1 MYKRLEVGG
10 KEYHLR
16 IRAKHVEELNKW
28 LKKSYRDAVIDT
40 FEDPVSNVVPFLWAA
55 CQQGSDQKPF
65 SREDAHELYDQLVD
79 EGFDAWEDLVI
90 EICRASGF
98 FRTAVADGMQATVK
112 TIQVNMEKTMDKMVK
127 GQTKKI

>member
-65 SREDAHELYDQLVD
+65 SRDASVLIFIAYQSNLSWLVW
-79 EGFDAWEDLVI
+79 APYVPK
-90 EICRASGF
+90 RALSS
-98 FRTAVADGMQATVK
+98 RPK
-112 TIQVNMEKTMDKMVK
+112 RLI
-127 GQTKKI
+127 

>member
-28 LKKSYRDAVIDT
+28 LEKSYRDAVIDI
-40 FEDPVSNVVPFLWAA
+40 FEDPVTNVVPFIWAA
-55 CQQGSDQKPF
+55 CQPGPGQKPF
-65 SREDAHELYDQLVD
+65 TREEALDIYDQLVD
-79 EGFDAWEDLVI
+79 EGFDGWEDLVI

-98 FRTAVADGMQATVK
+98 FKTAVADGMQATVK
-112 TIQVNMEKTMDKMVK
+112 LIQSNMEKSMDKMIK
-127 GQTKKI
+127 AQTKKI